1 MKINIRTAQ
10 TGSGA
15 YTAIADD
22 SAGDIVDYRP
32 PRMSTEQY
40 IVAGYG
46 AASKTVIDLGNA
58 LWTCTIYVRK
68 FYASQILARQAIAT
82 LGAQMNAGLLDVQ
95 IYDSAGSDATYL
107 PRCSCNAFTPDPQD
121 GHRGVAVYYTLQ
133 FVGPDYTTTAP

>member
-1 MKINIRTAQ
+1 MKILIRTAQ
-10 TGSGA
+10 AGSGS

-32 PRMSTEQY
+32 PKMSTEQY
-40 IVAGYG
+40 VVAGYG
-46 AASKTVIDLGNA
+46 ATGKTVIDLGNQ

-68 FYASQILARQAIAT
+68 FYSTQILARQAIAS
-82 LGAQMNAGLLDVQ
+82 LGAAVAVGLLDVQ

-107 PRCSCNAFTPDPQD
+107 PKCSCNAFTPDPQD

-133 FVGPDYTTTAP
+133 FIGPSYTTTAP